1 MSIGHKAMVTAA
13 RALGAATVELALSP
27 DVVKAARIA
36 FEKKMSGKT
45 YVSPLPKGS
54 KPPLPEKK

>member
-1 MSIGHKAMVTAA
+1 MVTAA